1 MGPSDSPKCSARGQL
16 WGQGQAA
23 LLLQGLGRGRACE
36 RLNQLSRP
44 LRFQREWFL
53 LTPVVTRAMDI
64 ITDPSFSKNTDP
76 YMSFGPDVTV
86 APVAA
91 QTTHISKVP
100 VAARPSHT
108 SMISGGSPDPRHH
121 TAAHGNS
128 SYRHQ
133 PRPWLPL
140 DHELRH
146 GHGSSLGPDDTMTSG
161 GSVGH
166 SDRHVP

>member
-16 WGQGQAA
+16 WGQGQAV

-44 LRFQREWFL
+44 LRFQQEWFL
-53 LTPVVTRAMDI
+53 LTPVVTGAMDI
-64 ITDPSFSKNTDP
+64 ITDLSFSKNMDP
-76 YMSFGPDVTV
+76 YMSCGLDVTV

-91 QTTHISKVP
+91 QATHISKVP
-100 VAARPSHT
+100 VVARPSDT

-140 DHELRH
+140 DHGLRH
-146 GHGSSLGPDDTMTSG
+146 GPWQQPGP
-161 GSVGH
+161 
-166 SDRHVP
+166 R